1 MDSTNNNTD
10 LIEAS
15 DMELNNQTKLKTEM
29 QQLNNDHITN
39 SEFLFNKKT
48 ETVTVGFLMSEN
60 NNNVINNSGESAKK
74 LLIDAGEELQLGNSP
89 QEINGSN
96 SSESIAS
103 PISDIKS
110 VENPNSDMQKLGLN
124 ENKSN
129 VSDLLNKLTESS
141 SILSSLSSSS
151 CVNSSGIGST
161 DLSPNH
167 DYDLSRSP
175 SSDTYLQHHQSQ
187 MIRKREGSVASQGSV
202 ASSSKFLDTKD
213 GLGFLLGSTAA
224 SINGTGKKSR
234 KEVIPQRKRRD
245 FIPAELKD
253 ESYWERRRKNNLA
266 AKRSREKRRLNDIVL
281 ETKVLELTNI
291 NNLMKLKFDLCI
303 KKYNIPEDEIEKLF
317 EENKHLLVVQESLD
331 MSELLTNEDSL
342 TPGFENEFEDK
353 NFSSTSSYLSSSSS
367 TSSGKRKSF
376 KEDGLNDDLLIS
388 SIDSS
393 SHHLTH
399 SSLPSSKMTSDSCS
413 ISTSSSH
420 HIGSNSSRRSNSSV
434 DDADCEGFND
444 AMSENGLEID
454 ENLDTIIESTDIAE
468 NRKEADVKEPK
479 KSEEFLELINNDE
492 DEGNCSPPSK
502 RKSFFNPTH
511 TSSCPSKSP
520 SPTFQQHREEQMDNV
535 SLSPIDSY
543 SLKHQNSSNV
553 IKTASDKLEKFNASY
568 FEADKM
574 AFVNLN
580 KTKAHQEA
588 KADQPQMKAQY
599 PLLYNQLCRAS
610 TGSNGNT
617 AKKTQLKQNQQTE
630 ITQSAVFS
638 LEKQN
643 QMLLNH
649 IINNNNGTNNNP
661 LMKSILNEISLRN
674 ELTKQQTNSL
684 PSSNGTSSNISI
696 STLLKQSETS
706 STGGNDI
713 LTKILSSSMSSSN
726 NSNSQANTSQNAL
739 LERLG
744 SLLKSPSNQSKESPM
759 SASGNQA
766 NALMEKYKNLINK
779 TNTQQTNQQKQI
791 QQQQQQQQVKNSLSS
806 NHSNRNSAIN
816 GQQQTLLNNQKTP
829 ATSFASSNK
838 NTVNSLLQSFQAAQ
852 PTDQHPSKSKNQTSS
867 SRKRHLNQSE
877 INDQSSSDHLL
888 CSNAD
893 LLAYAKQ
900 QQQQPSTE
908 NMNELVAMLL
918 ASQQNTHSFNNL
930 KGRQPTTGNRPNM
943 QSSMTNSKNS
953 NTAKNQTYNQL
964 LLMHQTQKLQQQ
976 QQRQNELNKNSQ
988 AHELTHLTSP
998 NLPDQ
1003 LAQLQASQYYYQ
1015 QQAKFNM
1022 ANGEINNSNNNNNN
1036 NNNAG

>member
-1 MDSTNNNTD
+1 
-10 LIEAS
+10 
-15 DMELNNQTKLKTEM
+15 
-29 QQLNNDHITN
+29 
-39 SEFLFNKKT
+39 
-48 ETVTVGFLMSEN
+48 
-60 NNNVINNSGESAKK
+60 
-74 LLIDAGEELQLGNSP
+74 
-89 QEINGSN
+89 
-96 SSESIAS
+96 
-103 PISDIKS
+103 
-110 VENPNSDMQKLGLN
+110 
-124 ENKSN
+124 
-129 VSDLLNKLTESS
+129 
-141 SILSSLSSSS
+141 
-151 CVNSSGIGST
+151 
-161 DLSPNH
+161 
-167 DYDLSRSP
+167 
-175 SSDTYLQHHQSQ
+175 

-303 KKYNIPEDEIEKLF
+303 KKYSIPEEEIEKLF

-399 SSLPSSKMTSDSCS
+399 SSLPSSKMNSDSCS

-454 ENLDTIIESTDIAE
+454 ENLDTIIESTDIDQ
-468 NRKEADVKEPK
+468 NKKEADVMQPK
-479 KSEEFLELINNDE
+479 KSQDFLELINNDE

-574 AFVNLN
+574 ALN
-580 KTKAHQEA
+580 KTKANQET
-588 KADQPQMKAQY
+588 KVDQPQMKAQY
-599 PLLYNQLCRAS
+599 PLLYNQLCKAS

-617 AKKTQLKQNQQTE
+617 AKKTQLKQYQPTE

-649 IINNNNGTNNNP
+649 ILNNSNGTNNNP
-661 LMKSILNEISLRN
+661 LMKSILDEISLRS

-684 PSSNGTSSNISI
+684 PSYGTSSSISI
-696 STLLKQSETS
+696 NTLLKQSETS
-706 STGGNDI
+706 STGSTDI

-726 NSNSQANTSQNAL
+726 NSNSQANTPPNVL

-744 SLLKSPSNQSKESPM
+744 SLLKSPTNQSKKEPPM
-759 SASGNQA
+759 SASSNQA

-791 QQQQQQQQVKNSLSS
+791 QQQQQQVKNSLAS

-838 NTVNSLLQSFQAAQ
+838 NTVNNLLQSFQAAQ
-852 PTDQHPSKSKNQTSS
+852 PADQHTSKSKSQASS
-867 SRKRHLNQSE
+867 TRKRHLNQSE
-877 INDQSSSDHLL
+877 NNDQSSSDHLL
-888 CSNAD
+888 SSNAD

-900 QQQQPSTE
+900 QHQPSTE

-918 ASQQNTHSFNNL
+918 ASQQNVHSFNNP
-930 KGRQPTTGNRPNM
+930 KGRQPITGNRPNM
-943 QSSMTNSKNS
+943 QSNMNNSKNS

-998 NLPDQ
+998 DQ

-1022 ANGEINNSNNNNNN
+1022 ANGEINNPNNNN
-1036 NNNAG
+1036 NNNAGGDNMPLKLRFKMLQLKTEKVN